1 LAKSVALDFSSL
13 PSKVGMFCEARPRL
27 FGFADDMMAVDAAV
41 KMLLLVSVCVF
52 LFLFVFLCWGLVAIS
67 VTVE

>member
-1 LAKSVALDFSSL
+1 
-13 PSKVGMFCEARPRL
+13 MFCEARPPL

-41 KMLLLVSVCVF
+41 KMLLLVFVCVF

-67 VTVE
+67 VPVE